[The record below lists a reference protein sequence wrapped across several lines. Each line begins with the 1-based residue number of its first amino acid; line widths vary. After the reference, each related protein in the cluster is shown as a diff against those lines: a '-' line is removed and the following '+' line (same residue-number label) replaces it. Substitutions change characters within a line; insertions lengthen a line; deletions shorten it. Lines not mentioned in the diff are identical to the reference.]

1 MIILTKCNRWQI
13 TCREITRK
21 IKRTIDRLITSEV
34 LQERPSRSRIM
45 ASTRLYLKSRT
56 SSGQSA
62 VPLITLTTISL
73 EKGSVRVLM
82 Q

>member
-21 IKRTIDRLITSEV
+21 IKRTIDLLITSEV
-34 LQERPSRSRIM
+34 LQEGPSRSRIM
-45 ASTRLYLKSRT
+45 ASTQLYLKSRT